1 VDPREIFLDLAVA
14 LASGLLVGMQRERT
28 HSDLAG
34 IRTFPLIAIFGAMCA
49 VLARAVA
56 GFPVEAAAVGMP
68 GVVIIAGGLVA
79 ISIVVLTGNLLR
91 LASKA
96 KDSEPPGLTT
106 EVAILVIFSCGV
118 MVGLQLY
125 APGVAIAAATAVLL
139 HLKASLHRFTRS
151 LSDNDVRAVM
161 QFAVIALIIFP
172 VIPNEPMGPY
182 NAINPYKLWLM
193 VVLVTGISLCGYVA
207 LRVFGSKAG
216 TYLAAF
222 LGGLV
227 SSTATTV
234 SLARL
239 AKGKG
244 APAASA
250 APAIAIA
257 NSVMLVR
264 VMVLA
269 FVAAQG
275 NALTILIALGAVLA
289 ASVIGAGAGVL
300 VSGRQA
306 DANESLASANQKN
319 PTELKSALIFAG
331 LFAVVQVL
339 VIAGKENLGR
349 AGLFGIAALSGL
361 TDMDAI
367 TLSTGGMA
375 RSGEA
380 DGATAAIAIV
390 IAAMMNTLVK
400 LAIAGTLGGAALAWR
415 LGAIFLLPLVTG
427 LAAILFLFL
436 SNGATGNS
444 EGPQQP
450 SARMTTPL
458 VEPSFGQIR

>member
-1 VDPREIFLDLAVA
+1 MDPREIFLDFAVA
-14 LASGLLVGMQRERT
+14 LALGLLVGMQRERT

-34 IRTFPLIAIFGAMCA
+34 IRTFPLIAIFGTMCA

-56 GFPVEAAAVGMP
+56 GFPSEAAAVGMP

-79 ISIVVLTGNLLR
+79 ISIVILTGNLIR
-91 LASKA
+91 LTSSG
-96 KDSEPPGLTT
+96 KDGESPGLTT
-106 EVAILVIFSCGV
+106 ELAILVIFACGV
-118 MVGLQLY
+118 LVGLRLH
-125 APGVAIAAATAVLL
+125 APGVAVAAATAVLL
-139 HLKASLHRFTRS
+139 HLKTSLQRFTKS

-161 QFAVIALIIFP
+161 QFAVIALIVFP
-172 VIPNEPMGPY
+172 VIPNEAMGPY

-207 LRVFGSKAG
+207 LRVFGAKAG

-244 APAASA
+244 ASSAAA

-275 NALTILIALGAVLA
+275 NAGTILIAIGAVLV

-300 VSGRQA
+300 VSGRHGEKG
-306 DANESLASANQKN
+306 DSLAGAHQKN

-339 VIAGKENLGR
+339 VIAAKENLGR
-349 AGLFGIAALSGL
+349 SGLFGIAALSGL

-415 LGAIFLLPLVTG
+415 LGAVFLLPLATG
-427 LAAILFLFL
+427 LAGILFLVL
-436 SNGATGNS
+436 SNGGTGKGES
-444 EGPQQP
+444 PEQP
-450 SARMTTPL
+450 SARMTTP
-458 VEPSFGQIR
+458 QIETEHRRIG